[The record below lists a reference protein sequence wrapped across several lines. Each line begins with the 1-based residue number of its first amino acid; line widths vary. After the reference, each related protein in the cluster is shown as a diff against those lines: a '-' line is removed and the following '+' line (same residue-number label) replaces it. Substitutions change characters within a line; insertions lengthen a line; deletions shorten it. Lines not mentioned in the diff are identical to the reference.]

1 MAYYIDYEKNTAVK
15 AEGKAIYGWNHE
27 SRRFDLP
34 VSDPTPKSRMER
46 TSEFGA
52 RRYLFEHD
60 PRKCRE
66 RIRTLADKVQARPD
80 AADVDVITVERA
92 KSDLKAA
99 KAFKEE
105 LLPEISI
112 LQSAIDEYGMAMS
125 DAGRCLSTCLEILES
140 DIQLARNGM
149 ELANLKEFIK
159 KCESGQCEECPHYE
173 ACDKKKEN

>member
-27 SRRFDLP
+27 SRSFDLP

-46 TSEFGA
+46 TSEFEA

-66 RIRTLADKVQARPD
+66 RIRTLADTVQTRPD
-80 AADVDVITVERA
+80 AADVDAITVERA

>member
-27 SRRFDLP
+27 SRSFDLP

-46 TSEFGA
+46 TSEFEA

-60 PRKCRE
+60 PRNCRE
-66 RIRTLADKVQARPD
+66 RIRALADKVQARPD
-80 AADVDVITVERA
+80 ATEVDAITVERA

-125 DAGRCLSTCLEILES
+125 DAGSCASVLCRSILIRFGSTSTAKRKCMVTKMTRS
-140 DIQLARNGM
+140 DRGTDPVGSVEM
-149 ELANLKEFIK
+149 VE
-159 KCESGQCEECPHYE
+159 
-173 ACDKKKEN
+173 

>member
-125 DAGRCLSTCLEILES
+125 DAGRCLSNCLEILES

-149 ELANLKEFIK
+149 ELATLKEFIK

>member
-27 SRRFDLP
+27 SRSFDLP

-80 AADVDVITVERA
+80 AADVDAITVERA

-140 DIQLARNGM
+140 GIQLARNGM

>member
-27 SRRFDLP
+27 SRSFDLP
-34 VSDPTPKSRMER
+34 ISDPTPKSRMER

-80 AADVDVITVERA
+80 AADVDAITVERA

-125 DAGRCLSTCLEILES
+125 DAGRCLSNCLEILES

>member
-27 SRRFDLP
+27 SRSFDLP
-34 VSDPTPKSRMER
+34 ISDPTPKSRMER

-80 AADVDVITVERA
+80 AADVDAITVERA

-125 DAGRCLSTCLEILES
+125 DAGRCFSTCLEILES

-149 ELANLKEFIK
+149 EIAKLKEGMK
-159 KCESGQCEECPHYE
+159 KCESS
-173 ACDKKKEN
+173 

>member
-27 SRRFDLP
+27 SRSFDLP

-46 TSEFGA
+46 TSEFEA

-60 PRKCRE
+60 PRNCRE
-66 RIRTLADKVQARPD
+66 RIRALADKVQARPD
-80 AADVDVITVERA
+80 ATEVDAITVERA

-125 DAGRCLSTCLEILES
+125 DAGRCFSTCLEILES

-149 ELANLKEFIK
+149 EIAKLKEGMK
-159 KCESGQCEECPHYE
+159 KCESS
-173 ACDKKKEN
+173 

>member
-27 SRRFDLP
+27 SRSFDLP

-80 AADVDVITVERA
+80 AADVDAITVERA

-125 DAGRCLSTCLEILES
+125 DAGRCFSTCLEILES

-149 ELANLKEFIK
+149 EIAKLKEGMK
-159 KCESGQCEECPHYE
+159 KCESS
-173 ACDKKKEN
+173 

>member
-27 SRRFDLP
+27 SRSFDLP

-125 DAGRCLSTCLEILES
+125 DAGRCFSTCLEILES

-149 ELANLKEFIK
+149 EIAKLKEGMK
-159 KCESGQCEECPHYE
+159 KCESS
-173 ACDKKKEN
+173 

>member
-1 MAYYIDYEKNTAVK
+1 MSNMAYYIDYEKNTAVK

-27 SRRFDLP
+27 SRSFDLP

-80 AADVDVITVERA
+80 AADVDAITVERA

-125 DAGRCLSTCLEILES
+125 DAGRCFSTCLEILES

-149 ELANLKEFIK
+149 EIAKLKEGMK
-159 KCESGQCEECPHYE
+159 KCESS
-173 ACDKKKEN
+173 

>member
-46 TSEFGA
+46 TSEFEA

-60 PRKCRE
+60 PRECCK
-66 RIRTLADKVQARPD
+66 RIWALADKVQARPD
-80 AADVDVITVERA
+80 AANVDAITVERA
-92 KSDLKAA
+92 EADLKDAE
-99 KAFKEE
+99 AFKGEV
-105 LLPEISI
+105 LQEISI
-112 LQSAIDEYGMAMS
+112 LQSAVDEYGMAMS
-125 DAGRCLSTCLEILES
+125 KVGRCLSTCLEILES
-140 DIQLARNGM
+140 DIQLARNGI
-149 ELANLKEFIK
+149 ELAKLKESIK
-159 KCESGQCEECPHYE
+159 KCESGQCEECPHYR

>member
-27 SRRFDLP
+27 TRSFDLP

-46 TSEFGA
+46 TSEFEA

-80 AADVDVITVERA
+80 AADVDAITVERA

-140 DIQLARNGM
+140 DIQLARNGI
-149 ELANLKEFIK
+149 ELAKLKESIK
-159 KCESGQCEECPHYE
+159 KCESGQCEECPHYR

>member
-1 MAYYIDYEKNTAVK
+1 MAYYIDYAKNTAVK

-27 SRRFDLP
+27 SRSFDLP

-60 PRKCRE
+60 PRKSRE

-80 AADVDVITVERA
+80 AADVDAITVERA

-105 LLPEISI
+105 VLPEISI
-112 LQSAIDEYGMAMS
+112 LQSVVDEYGMAMS
-125 DAGRCLSTCLEILES
+125 DAGRCLSTCLEILAS
-140 DIQLARNGM
+140 DIQLALNGM
-149 ELANLKEFIK
+149 EIAKLKECMK
-159 KCESGQCEECPHYE
+159 KCESS
-173 ACDKKKEN
+173 

>member
-27 SRRFDLP
+27 SRSFDLP

-60 PRKCRE
+60 PRKSRE

-80 AADVDVITVERA
+80 VADVDAITVERA

-105 LLPEISI
+105 VLPEISI
-112 LQSAIDEYGMAMS
+112 LQSVVDEYGMAMS
-125 DAGRCLSTCLEILES
+125 DAGRCLSTCLEILAS

-149 ELANLKEFIK
+149 ELAKLKESIK

>member
-27 SRRFDLP
+27 TRSFDLP

-80 AADVDVITVERA
+80 AADVDAITVERA

-125 DAGRCLSTCLEILES
+125 DAGRCFSTCLEILES

-149 ELANLKEFIK
+149 EIAKLKEGMK
-159 KCESGQCEECPHYE
+159 KCESS
-173 ACDKKKEN
+173 

>member
-125 DAGRCLSTCLEILES
+125 DAGRCLSNCLEILES

>member
-27 SRRFDLP
+27 SQRFDLP

-80 AADVDVITVERA
+80 AADVDAITVERA

>member
-27 SRRFDLP
+27 SRSFDLP

-46 TSEFGA
+46 TSEFEA
-52 RRYLFEHD
+52 RRYLFVHD
-60 PRKCRE
+60 PRNCRE
-66 RIRTLADKVQARPD
+66 RIRALADKVQARPD
-80 AADVDVITVERA
+80 ATEVDAITVERA

-125 DAGRCLSTCLEILES
+125 DAGRCFSTCLEILES

-149 ELANLKEFIK
+149 EIAKLKEGMK
-159 KCESGQCEECPHYE
+159 KCESS
-173 ACDKKKEN
+173 

>member
-125 DAGRCLSTCLEILES
+125 DAGRCFSTCLEILES

-149 ELANLKEFIK
+149 EIAKLKEGMK
-159 KCESGQCEECPHYE
+159 KCESS
-173 ACDKKKEN
+173 

>member
-80 AADVDVITVERA
+80 AADVDAITVERA

-125 DAGRCLSTCLEILES
+125 DAGRCLSNCLEILES

-149 ELANLKEFIK
+149 ELANLKESIK
-159 KCESGQCEECPHYE
+159 KCESGQCEECPHYR

>member
-34 VSDPTPKSRMER
+34 VSDPTLKSRMER

-112 LQSAIDEYGMAMS
+112 LQSAVDEYGMAMS
-125 DAGRCLSTCLEILES
+125 GAGRCLSTCLEILES

-149 ELANLKEFIK
+149 EIAKLKEGIK
-159 KCESGQCEECPHYE
+159 KCESG
-173 ACDKKKEN
+173 

>member
-1 MAYYIDYEKNTAVK
+1 MAYYIDYEKKTAVK

-27 SRRFDLP
+27 SRSFDLP

-80 AADVDVITVERA
+80 AADVDAITVERA

-159 KCESGQCEECPHYE
+159 KCESGQCEECPHYG
-173 ACDKKKEN
+173 ACDKKNDN